1 MNGTHKQIFI
11 VITQT
16 GTMLSRILK
25 RITGAEYNH
34 ASLSLSQ
41 DLTRMYSFGRRHPYN
56 PFWGG
61 FVIESPHAG
70 TFRRFSDTTAIILAV
85 EITEERYAALEATL
99 EAMWAQ
105 REQFSYNL
113 GGLLL
118 AYFHILWK
126 RSNRYYCSEF
136 SANRRDLRCEWTFQR
151 THRLRKRKSAN
162 ALCAVNTVCR
172 QEVSVLSFV

>member
-34 ASLSLSQ
+34 ASLSLSR

-61 FVIESPHAG
+61 FVIESPPRGNVPPLLRHHRRHPCGGDHRGAVRGAG
-70 TFRRFSDTTAIILAV
+70 GDAGGHVGAAGAV
-85 EITEERYAALEATL
+85 FL
-99 EAMWAQ
+99 
-105 REQFSYNL
+105 
-113 GGLLL
+113 
-118 AYFHILWK
+118 
-126 RSNRYYCSEF
+126 
-136 SANRRDLRCEWTFQR
+136 
-151 THRLRKRKSAN
+151 
-162 ALCAVNTVCR
+162 
-172 QEVSVLSFV
+172 

>member
-85 EITEERYAALEATL
+85 EITEERYAALLRYHDASWINLWCATSARPCRPAHPLPEAAPHPAVHRT
-99 EAMWAQ
+99 AA
-105 REQFSYNL
+105 
-113 GGLLL
+113 GL
-118 AYFHILWK
+118 
-126 RSNRYYCSEF
+126 
-136 SANRRDLRCEWTFQR
+136 SALHGVKVRGLSP
-151 THRLRKRKSAN
+151 HR
-162 ALCAVNTVCR
+162 V
-172 QEVSVLSFV
+172 

>member
-41 DLTRMYSFGRRHPYN
+41 DLTRMYSFGRMHPYN

-85 EITEERYAALEATL
+85 EITEEREMIFIVAPTGEKNAIMQAIMAQAGPSTKAQAITLSLALEDVV
-99 EAMWAQ
+99 
-105 REQFSYNL
+105 
-113 GGLLL
+113 GL
-118 AYFHILWK
+118 FTT
-126 RSNRYYCSEF
+126 NP
-136 SANRRDLRCEWTFQR
+136 DQ
-151 THRLRKRKSAN
+151 
-162 ALCAVNTVCR
+162 
-172 QEVSVLSFV
+172 

>member
-1 MNGTHKQIFI
+1 MRRRLMNGTHKQIFI

-70 TFRRFSDTTAIILAV
+70 TFRRFSDTTAIILRWRSPRSGTRRWRRRWRLCGRGGSSFP
-85 EITEERYAALEATL
+85 IIWAACSWRISASSGSARTATTARNL
-99 EAMWAQ
+99 WRICCCTQ
-105 REQFSYNL
+105 RCAARVSC
-113 GGLLL
+113 
-118 AYFHILWK
+118 APVS
-126 RSNRYYCSEF
+126 SNPST
-136 SANRRDLRCEWTFQR
+136 S
-151 THRLRKRKSAN
+151 
-162 ALCAVNTVCR
+162 
-172 QEVSVLSFV
+172 

>member
-34 ASLSLSQ
+34 ASLSLSR

-85 EITEERYAALEATL
+85 ENRGAVRSAGGNAGDHVGAA
-99 EAMWAQ
+99 
-105 REQFSYNL
+105 
-113 GGLLL
+113 G
-118 AYFHILWK
+118 
-126 RSNRYYCSEF
+126 
-136 SANRRDLRCEWTFQR
+136 
-151 THRLRKRKSAN
+151 
-162 ALCAVNTVCR
+162 AVF
-172 QEVSVLSFV
+172 L